1 MKLHEQRDHY
11 RHTLIDIENKVIDQ
25 LWVLNNKTTVHLDS
39 LFNGDRI
46 DVDHIALKQVNVET
60 DVLPLLRDI
69 LRTIGGSLEDG
80 GFVPKRTA

>member
-11 RHTLIDIENKVIDQ
+11 KKTLLDIEDKVIDQ
-25 LWVLNNKTTVHLDS
+25 LWVLNNKTTVHLDR
-39 LFNGDRI
+39 LFDGDRI

-69 LRTIGGSLEDG
+69 LRLIGESIAD
-80 GFVPKRTA
+80 A